1 MNSLLELTNI
11 CKSYGNK
18 RVLNDLN
25 LIVNYKDFITIK
37 GESGSGKSTLL
48 NVLGFMDVFDSGK
61 YIFNSKDVISNDYPN
76 MRNKEIGFV
85 FQNFNLINGFS
96 VIENIK
102 TPYLYS
108 KKIIDNYDEW
118 ITFLLSFLHIENL
131 INMNVENLS
140 GGEKQR
146 VSICRALSLK
156 PRLILADE
164 PTGNLDPTNKKVIVD
179 IFKEINKLG
188 ITILVVTHDDA
199 FDEVSN
205 RHFLI
210 DGGKVHEEIW
220 KN

>member
-108 KKIIDNYDEW
+108 KKIFDNYDEW

-210 DGGKVHEEIW
+210 DGGKVHEEI
-220 KN
+220 

>member
-210 DGGKVHEEIW
+210 DGGKVHEEI
-220 KN
+220 

>member
-102 TPYLYS
+102 
-108 KKIIDNYDEW
+108 N
-118 ITFLLSFLHIENL
+118 
-131 INMNVENLS
+131 
-140 GGEKQR
+140 
-146 VSICRALSLK
+146 SIF
-156 PRLILADE
+156 I
-164 PTGNLDPTNKKVIVD
+164 
-179 IFKEINKLG
+179 
-188 ITILVVTHDDA
+188 
-199 FDEVSN
+199 
-205 RHFLI
+205 
-210 DGGKVHEEIW
+210 
-220 KN
+220 